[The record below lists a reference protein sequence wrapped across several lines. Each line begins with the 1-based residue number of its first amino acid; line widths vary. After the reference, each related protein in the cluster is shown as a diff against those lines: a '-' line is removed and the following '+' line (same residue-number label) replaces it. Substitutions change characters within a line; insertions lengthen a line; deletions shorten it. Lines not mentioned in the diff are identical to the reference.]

1 MAKLAV
7 IDIGTNSIHLV
18 LAEILPDASYKI
30 LDRFKDMTR
39 LGDGAFA
46 TRRLSDAAIARA
58 LNTLKTLVTL
68 ARNKGFD
75 RIVATA
81 TSAVR
86 EARNGGDFVNQ
97 VAEQT
102 GLTVR
107 VISGTEEAR
116 LIFLGVK
123 HSIALPEE
131 PALVVDVGGGSVEL
145 IVGNREAMLHAK
157 SLKLGAIRLLDQF
170 LLKAPAPPPML
181 RALEEAVTGQLK
193 AALDT
198 FKTKTFDSVIATSGM
213 AGNLADII
221 CLKQTGRPL
230 PQQNLARVAL
240 KDLRL
245 LETELARSSLKAR
258 LALPG
263 LDPKRVDTLLPAAVV
278 LRRLLELTG
287 QDEMTLCDKAIREG
301 VIYDFIAKH
310 REGLKAETE
319 IPDVRRRNVIGLARR
334 CHAPEVHS
342 LHVADLALRLFDQ
355 TKRLHGLGPQ
365 ERGWLEYAAILH
377 DIGYLINPRQHH
389 KHAYYLIM
397 NSDLGGLTADDI
409 QVIANVARYH
419 RRAVP
424 GLRHQG
430 FESLT
435 PRLKR
440 VVRILSAL
448 LRVADGLDRTHF
460 SVVRTVSVKAG
471 KMMTIDATVTGD
483 AEMELWAAKNRA
495 DLFQQVFRKRV
506 RFSKILDEKES
517 P

>member
-1 MAKLAV
+1 MSKLAV
-7 IDIGTNSIHLV
+7 VDIGTNSIHLV

-46 TRRLSDAAIARA
+46 SRQLSDAAISRA
-58 LNTLKTLVTL
+58 MTALKTLVTL

-75 RIVATA
+75 RTIAVA

-86 EARNGGDFVNQ
+86 EARNGGEFVNQ
-97 VAEQT
+97 VAELT

-107 VISGTEEAR
+107 VISGIEEAR

-123 HSIALPEE
+123 HSVALSEE

-145 IVGNREAMLHAK
+145 IVGNRDAMIHAK

-170 LLKAPAPPPML
+170 LPKTPPPPSML
-181 RALEEAVTGQLK
+181 RALEEAVSTQLK
-193 AALDT
+193 TALDA
-198 FKTKTFDSVIATSGM
+198 FPIKTFQSVCATSGM
-213 AGNLADII
+213 AANLADII
-221 CLKQTGRPL
+221 CLKQTGRSL

-245 LETELARSSLKAR
+245 LEGELSRASLKAR
-258 LALPG
+258 LAIPG

-278 LRRLLELTG
+278 FRRLLELTG
-287 QDEMTLCDKAIREG
+287 QDELVLCDKAIREG

-310 REGLKAETE
+310 REGLKAERDF
-319 IPDVRRRNVIGLARR
+319 PDVRRRNVIGLARR
-334 CHAPEVHS
+334 CQAPEVHS

-355 TKRLHGLGPQ
+355 TTRLHGLGPR
-365 ERGWLEYAAILH
+365 ERDWLEYAAILH

-397 NSDLGGLTADDI
+397 NSDLGGLTADEVG
-409 QVIANVARYH
+409 VIANVARYH

-424 GLRHQG
+424 GLKHQG

-435 PRLKR
+435 PRMKR
-440 VVRILSAL
+440 VVRILSSL
-448 LRVADGLDRTHF
+448 LRIADGLDRTHF
-460 SVVRTVSVKAG
+460 SVVRTVKVKAG
-471 KMMTIDATVTGD
+471 KTMTIEATVTGD

-495 DLFQQVFRKRV
+495 DLFQQVFRQRV
-506 RFSKILDEKES
+506 RFTEVVNEKES

>member
-1 MAKLAV
+1 MRQDRVLWIVGAPVMAVLLMQGCSA
-7 IDIGTNSIHLV
+7 ISGSGTGEEGRAGEERIREQ
-18 LAEILPDASYKI
+18 AIKEAAARK
-30 LDRFKDMTR
+30 LDRSDE
-39 LGDGAFA
+39 
-46 TRRLSDAAIARA
+46 LS
-58 LNTLKTLVTL
+58 
-68 ARNKGFD
+68 ARNKMESVKESLMDVLFD
-75 RIVATA
+75 FDQDHLRT
-81 TSAVR
+81 
-86 EARNGGDFVNQ
+86 D
-97 VAEQT
+97 
-102 GLTVR
+102 
-107 VISGTEEAR
+107 
-116 LIFLGVK
+116 
-123 HSIALPEE
+123 ALPV
-131 PALVVDVGGGSVEL
+131 L
-145 IVGNREAMLHAK
+145 EANAK
-157 SLKLGAIRLLDQF
+157 
-170 LLKAPAPPPML
+170 
-181 RALEEAVTGQLK
+181 QLK
-193 AALDT
+193 D

-409 QVIANVARYH
+409 EVIANVARYH

-471 KMMTIDATVTGD
+471 KMMTIEATVTGD